1 MVLNVFF
8 YHQSISYDAWMKSPI
23 DLEKKFLR
31 LKIRPKVTPGGT
43 FTLGFRCKNFRKFFR
58 PKIISKD
65 TLGSGCFRPKM
76 LGRYMHSLG
85 T

>member
-23 DLEKKFLR
+23 DLEKNFLR

-43 FTLGFRCKNFRKFFR
+43 F
-58 PKIISKD
+58 P
-65 TLGSGCFRPKM
+65 
-76 LGRYMHSLG
+76 G
-85 T
+85 TRQSEPFCLLT